1 MRDACAAL
9 PAEPDAAGA
18 PELPEEG
25 PGAEARRR
33 PRAAEIHRLKMPTGK
48 IRADINFI
56 NPYPCAEI
64 RARARARNPQQVEND
79 TRTRYPR
86 IPAYPRV
93 RPHTRK
99 F

>member
-1 MRDACAAL
+1 ML
-9 PAEPDAAGA
+9 KLSSP
-18 PELPEEG
+18 
-25 PGAEARRR
+25 
-33 PRAAEIHRLKMPTGK
+33 LKMATGK

-56 NPYPCAEI
+56 NPYP
-64 RARARARNPQQVEND
+64 RAKIRARARNPQRVEND
-79 TRTRYPR
+79 TRTRYSR

>member
-1 MRDACAAL
+1 MSSRQSHCVPLPDLAL
-9 PAEPDAAGA
+9 ISIAQS
-18 PELPEEG
+18 
-25 PGAEARRR
+25 R
-33 PRAAEIHRLKMPTGK
+33 IKMATGK

-56 NPYPCAEI
+56 NPYPRAKI
-64 RARARARNPQQVEND
+64 RVRNPQRVGNN

-93 RPHTRK
+93 RLHTRK

>member
-1 MRDACAAL
+1 ML
-9 PAEPDAAGA
+9 KLSSP
-18 PELPEEG
+18 
-25 PGAEARRR
+25 
-33 PRAAEIHRLKMPTGK
+33 LKMATGK

-56 NPYPCAEI
+56 NPYPRAKI
-64 RARARARNPQQVEND
+64 RARARARNPQRVEND

>member
-1 MRDACAAL
+1 MQKQKRR
-9 PAEPDAAGA
+9 AGLLVSA
-18 PELPEEG
+18 VKV
-25 PGAEARRR
+25 A
-33 PRAAEIHRLKMPTGK
+33 TDK

-56 NPYPCAEI
+56 NPYPRTKI
-64 RARARARNPQQVEND
+64 RARARARNPQRVGND

-86 IPAYPRV
+86 IPAYPRE

>member
-1 MRDACAAL
+1 MENGINYHYHSWSPCR
-9 PAEPDAAGA
+9 
-18 PELPEEG
+18 
-25 PGAEARRR
+25 
-33 PRAAEIHRLKMPTGK
+33 MPVTGLSGLEMATGK

-56 NPYPCAEI
+56 NPYPRGKI
-64 RARARARNPQQVEND
+64 RARARNPQRVEND

>member
-1 MRDACAAL
+1 MSTSSFTL
-9 PAEPDAAGA
+9 P
-18 PELPEEG
+18 
-25 PGAEARRR
+25 
-33 PRAAEIHRLKMPTGK
+33 RLKMATGK

-56 NPYPCAEI
+56 NPYPRAEI
-64 RARARARNPQQVEND
+64 RARARALARAPQRVEND

-93 RPHTRK
+93 RPHTSK

>member
-1 MRDACAAL
+1 MHIVDLNEKRHV
-9 PAEPDAAGA
+9 PVSYG
-18 PELPEEG
+18 G
-25 PGAEARRR
+25 TY
-33 PRAAEIHRLKMPTGK
+33 LKMATGK

-56 NPYPCAEI
+56 NQYP
-64 RARARARNPQQVEND
+64 RAKIRARARNPQRVEND

-93 RPHTRK
+93 RPYTRK